1 MKISEILAIQEK
13 MKAKSGQA
21 KKPKPKALPNTKKAL
36 KVVRTKETPNP
47 NALQFVIN
55 AVVLDNGKISFTS
68 KQEAEGDKMAEA
80 VFERPGVLSVFVM
93 DNFVTVTK
101 DEKTSW
107 VPLKDRVWK
116 TIEETVTLYQAEG
129 KVQLG
134 EVDVVNFANLSN
146 EKKLQGIEMVLNR
159 SIRTN
164 LAQDGGGVELK
175 GIEGNEVSIHYQGAC
190 GSCPTSTSGTL
201 KYIES
206 QIRQQLHP
214 ELTVKSV

>member
-1 MKISEILAIQEK
+1 
-13 MKAKSGQA
+13 
-21 KKPKPKALPNTKKAL
+21 
-36 KVVRTKETPNP
+36 
-47 NALQFVIN
+47 
-55 AVVLDNGKISFTS
+55 
-68 KQEAEGDKMAEA
+68 MAEA

-201 KYIES
+201 KYIEA

-214 ELTVKSV
+214 KLTVKSV